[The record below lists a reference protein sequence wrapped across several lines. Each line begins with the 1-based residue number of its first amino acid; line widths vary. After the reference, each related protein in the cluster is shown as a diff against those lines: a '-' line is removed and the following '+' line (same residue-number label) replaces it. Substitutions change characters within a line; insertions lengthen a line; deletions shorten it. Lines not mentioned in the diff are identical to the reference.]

1 MLSLRMSRN
10 VRLPYRPALLLGA
23 LACLAL
29 AAPPQAWASRG
40 AAVIRDCLAHDRITH
55 QFTVQDFR
63 DALRQLPSDVSEYS
77 DCGGVI
83 RRAELAAAGGSSGR
97 SAPSSPGSAFNGGGG
112 GGNPLTSATPSERAA
127 LAAATRAGG
136 EPVRIDGRLIRPGVI
151 RSSSVVNSL
160 PTPVLAGIIALLVAG
175 LLGPAAWVRNLVRAR
190 RPR

>member
-1 MLSLRMSRN
+1 MSRN

-23 LACLAL
+23 LACLLAL

-55 QFTVQDFR
+55 PFTVQDFR
-63 DALRQLPSDVSEYS
+63 DALRQLPSDVAEYS

-97 SAPSSPGSAFNGGGG
+97 STPSAPGTAFSSGGGG
-112 GGNPLTSATPSERAA
+112 SGNPLESATPSERAA

-136 EPVRIDGRLIRPGVI
+136 KPVRIDGRLIRPGVI
-151 RSSSVVNSL
+151 RSASIVNSL
-160 PTPVLAGIIALLVAG
+160 PTPVLAGIIALLVSA